1 LFFFLFWRISLR
13 CESDTHAYTFLSLL
27 SCWCLVVNQREGCH
41 GRVLSFI
48 KEKKKQANKLMR
60 RWENKNKAKRVL
72 VKWTGAVQE
81 AKIQLRAWPESS

>member
-1 LFFFLFWRISLR
+1 VFGGKPAGGLPRAS
-13 CESDTHAYTFLSLL
+13 
-27 SCWCLVVNQREGCH
+27 VVFYKG
-41 GRVLSFI
+41 
-48 KEKKKQANKLMR
+48 KKKQANKLMR